1 MTRHLLPGEIIEAAT
16 RQLATSEAIEHLSTC
31 PQCKGKIEEYRATR
45 MAVVPARARQNS
57 PPGPDC
63 PPLEKLAAY
72 SAGEKDPEL
81 AGHIA
86 ACDRCA
92 WIVRDALESDTEPA
106 PRSRKF
112 RTRNV
117 LLAFRYA
124 VGLVVIG
131 IAGFWILN
139 VVSAPRASR
148 PSSTA
153 AASDSSRDIADL
165 LAKAY
170 TETRP
175 FEYLLNDAGY
185 SAVHP
190 IAASDHSGY
199 VAAAIVAIDRRLT
212 ANARDAEATAF
223 EGRVNLLLGK
233 YQDAIVTLARVS
245 GEWPD
250 NPAPL
255 RDLAVA
261 YALRGGHEDR
271 AADYETADRLF
282 RQVLDKQPNNSQAL
296 FNLALTEEHL
306 FHAPEAAELWK
317 RYIALAPGSGWEL
330 EASRHLAM
338 LEKIRQ

>member
-1 MTRHLLPGEIIEAAT
+1 MRHLLPGEIIEAAT

-45 MAVVPARARQNS
+45 MAVVPARATQNS

-72 SAGEKDPEL
+72 SAGQKDPEL

-86 ACDRCA
+86 TCDRCA

-106 PRSRKF
+106 PRSSRV
-112 RTRNV
+112 RTRN
-117 LLAFRYA
+117 LLRAFWYA
-124 VGLVVIG
+124 VGLAVLG
-131 IAGFWILN
+131 SASFWIFN
-139 VVSAPRASR
+139 AVSASRASR
-148 PSSTA
+148 PSFTA
-153 AASDSSRDIADL
+153 EASDSSQDIAGL
-165 LAKAY
+165 LAHAY
-170 TETRP
+170 TDTRP

-190 IAASDHSGY
+190 TAASDHSGY

-233 YQDAIVTLARVS
+233 YQDAIGTLSRVS

-255 RDLAVA
+255 RDLATA
-261 YALRGGHEDR
+261 YALRGIHEDR
-271 AADYETADRLF
+271 AADYETAAHLF
-282 RQVLDKQPNNSQAL
+282 RRVLDKQPANSQAL

-306 FHAPEAAELWK
+306 FHATEAAELWK
-317 RYIALAPGSGWEL
+317 RYIALTPGSGWES
-330 EASRHLAM
+330 EANRHLAT

>member
-16 RQLATSEAIEHLSTC
+16 RQLATSEAIEHLSIC

-45 MAVVPARARQNS
+45 MAVVPAGATQNS

-63 PPLEKLAAY
+63 PSLEKLAAY
-72 SAGEKDPEL
+72 SSGQKDPEL

-86 ACDRCA
+86 TCDRCA
-92 WIVRDALESDTEPA
+92 WIVRDALESDTEPG
-106 PRSRKF
+106 PRSTKSGS
-112 RTRNV
+112 RN
-117 LLAFRYA
+117 LLRAFWYA
-124 VGLVVIG
+124 VALVVIG
-131 IAGFWILN
+131 VTGFWIFN
-139 VVSAPRASR
+139 VVSAQRTSR
-148 PSSTA
+148 PSAA
-153 AASDSSRDIADL
+153 AASDPSQDLADL

-190 IAASDHSGY
+190 TAASDHSGY

-212 ANARDAEATAF
+212 ANANDAEATAF

-233 YQDAIVTLARVS
+233 YQQAIGTLARVS

-255 RDLAVA
+255 RDLGTA
-261 YALRGGHEDR
+261 YALRGSREDR
-271 AADYETADRLF
+271 AVDYETAARLF

-306 FHAPEAAELWK
+306 FHAAQAANYWK
-317 RYIALAPGSGWEL
+317 RYIALSPGSGWEQ
-330 EASRHLAM
+330 EANRHLAT